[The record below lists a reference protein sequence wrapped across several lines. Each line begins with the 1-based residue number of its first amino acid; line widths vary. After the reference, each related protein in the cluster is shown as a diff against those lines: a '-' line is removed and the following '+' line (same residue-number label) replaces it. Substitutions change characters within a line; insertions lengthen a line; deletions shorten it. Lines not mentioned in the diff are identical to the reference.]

1 LRVTESNRKETK
13 MESKDSRYLRIFQ
26 EISKTISTTL
36 SVEQRLRVLAE
47 GVVKALDVKG
57 CTIRLLGDE
66 GKELELAASYGLSD
80 QYFSKGKVEP
90 DKSISVAMT
99 GQPVAIPD
107 ARTDPRIQ
115 YPEAIQKEGVVSMLS
130 IPIVVRE
137 HVIGVMR
144 LHSAEERDFTMG
156 EVDFATAIAEQG
168 GLAIENARLFE
179 KALEEVKYLK
189 SVAAVAKVLTST
201 LDITQILDLIVNK
214 AIDILG
220 LKACSLRLLNPKTKK
235 LELACARG
243 LSDGYL
249 HKGPV
254 DMDRSIASSM
264 KGEVVWIEDARND
277 PRAQYPQEAEKEH
290 IVSILSVPMILRDKV
305 IGTLRLYTSEP
316 MRFNDSQIEFAQ
328 SMAEFGALAL
338 ENAKL
343 HGTLK
348 DDYKALMD
356 DIQLFMGYRGS
367 L

>member
-1 LRVTESNRKETK
+1 

-36 SVEQRLRVLAE
+36 SVDERLKLLAE
-47 GVVKALDVKG
+47 GVVKALEVKG
-57 CTIRLLGDE
+57 CTIRLLGYG
-66 GKELELAASYGLSD
+66 GKELALAASYGLSD

-90 DKSISVAMT
+90 GKSISVAMT
-99 GQPVAIPD
+99 GRPVAIPD

-115 YPEAIQKEGVVSMLS
+115 YPEAAQEEGVVSMLS

-137 HVIGVMR
+137 QVIGVLR
-144 LHSAEERDFTMG
+144 LHSAEERDFTLR

-189 SVAAVAKVLTST
+189 AVAGVVKVLNST
-201 LDITQILDLIVNK
+201 LDITKVLELIVTK

-235 LELACARG
+235 LELACAHG
-243 LSDGYL
+243 LSDAYL

-254 DMDRSIASSM
+254 DMDLSIASCM

-277 PRAQYPQEAEKEH
+277 PRAQYPGEAEKEH
-290 IVSILSVPMILRDKV
+290 IASILSVPMILRDKV
-305 IGTLRLYTSEP
+305 IGALRLYTSEP
-316 MRFNDSQIEFAQ
+316 RRFNESQIELAQ

-338 ENAKL
+338 ENARL
-343 HGTLK
+343 HGSLK

-356 DIQLFMGYRGS
+356 DIQLFTGYRGS